1 LSDVELPQ
9 DESSQPA
16 AFRSG
21 PKRYYP
27 IHLEGLR
34 IETILNFAIYI
45 KQSSLEYVLYRS
57 ANLPFREKD
66 RKRLLDHHQSTLY
79 IEFTDKKKYHQY
91 IEKHLSSIM
100 KDDDIPLQKRGKIL
114 YTSATNLVEEMLE
127 RPQMRENFKRSE
139 NIVRNTVEYVLNNPH
154 AFKSLLNLTS
164 FDYYTYTHSV
174 NVCAYGISLAKVL
187 KYDSMEELYDF
198 GMGALLH
205 DIGKSKVS
213 RYILNKPGKL
223 TEDEFRIMKCHPEF
237 GLDIVQE
244 AADIPAESQVI
255 IHQHHEK
262 LDGRGYPQG
271 LKGDEIHPY
280 ARISFIVDVFDALT
294 TDRSYRKALN
304 TFPAL
309 KLIKDEMTGQYDF
322 EVYRALILLL
332 KK

>member
-1 LSDVELPQ
+1 MNDTGDP
-9 DESSQPA
+9 SQQK
-16 AFRSG
+16 AFETG

-34 IETILNFAIYI
+34 IETVLDFAIYL

-57 ANLPFREKD
+57 ANLPFRERD
-66 RKRLLDHHQSTLY
+66 RKRLVDHQQKTLY
-79 IEFTDKKKYHQY
+79 IEFTDKKKYHVY

-114 YTSATNLVEEMLE
+114 YSSATNLVEEMLE
-127 RPQMRENFKRSE
+127 RPHLRENFKRSE

-154 AFKSLLNLTS
+154 AFKSLLSITS
-164 FDYYTYTHSV
+164 FDYYTYTHCV
-174 NVCAYGISLAKVL
+174 NVCAYGISLAKAL
-187 KYDSMEELYDF
+187 KFDSQEELYDF
-198 GMGALLH
+198 GMGSLLH
-205 DIGKSKVS
+205 DVGKSKIS

-223 TEDEFRIMKCHPEF
+223 TDDEFRIMKCHPEF
-237 GLDIVQE
+237 GLEIVQDSE
-244 AADIPAESQVI
+244 DISAESLAI

-262 LDGRGYPQG
+262 MNGYGYPQG
-271 LKGDEIHPY
+271 LKGDDIHPY
-280 ARISFIVDVFDALT
+280 ARIAFIADVFDALT

-309 KLIKDEMTGQYDF
+309 RLIKDEMDGQYDF
-322 EVYRALILLL
+322 DSYRALVLLL